1 MTKEMKRWPALA
13 KHSTNERGSGRQPR
27 PKKEGVHVKRLALLI
42 AAGVAA
48 SATAL
53 VFAVGGSAQGPT
65 PKTFQLVES
74 PSQFTEVG
82 NPPKGLSQGDVA
94 VYRAQLKDGSGQT
107 VGSEHSHCVVT
118 KAGNHPVALC
128 TDSIFLRDG
137 RITAVGG
144 VNLDRDQ
151 LLPVVGGTGAYEG
164 AEGTLLIEAGRR
176 KTVLTFNLRP

>member
-1 MTKEMKRWPALA
+1 MKL
-13 KHSTNERGSGRQPR
+13 QPR
-27 PKKEGVHVKRLALLI
+27 REKGGVHVKRLALLI

-53 VFAVGGSAQGPT
+53 VLAGGGSAQGPT
-65 PKTFQLVES
+65 AKTFQLEES
-74 PSQFTEVG
+74 PPFKFTDVRH
-82 NPPKGLSQGDVA
+82 PPKDLSQGDAA
-94 VYRAQLKDGSGQT
+94 VSRARLKDGSGQT

-118 KAGNHPVALC
+118 TAGDHPVALC
-128 TDSIFLRDG
+128 TNSVFLTDG

-144 VNLDRDQ
+144 VNLDRAQ

-164 AEGTLLIEAGRR
+164 AEGTLLIEPGRR